1 MNRKPITDLDM
12 ATASDLAKRVL
23 IQGHQRVLLNAL
35 LGQLRI
41 EVRGTK
47 ADFQKLGSGNI
58 GHHPAFR
65 RACTRNDKVEKVLS
79 LLLDRT
85 EK

>member
-1 MNRKPITDLDM
+1 MNKKPHTELDM

-23 IQGHQRVLLNAL
+23 IAGQQRVLLNAL
-35 LGQLRI
+35 FEQIRL

-47 ADFQKLGSGNI
+47 SDFQKLGSGNI

-65 RACTRNDKVEKVLS
+65 RACTRNDKVEKILS
-79 LLLDRT
+79 ALITQT
-85 EK
+85 E